1 MKLSHK
7 NSYFLSLNK
16 NKGSALIVVL
26 CVLTVLMA
34 LSAALMVSTHS
45 VVNNNARYVDTIQCK
60 VLNNSFT
67 EVVKSKIMDRNDN
80 LAIKIYE
87 MIKDNNAKWEAN
99 AVKSIDLKDGEDII
113 HTVSMRYTST
123 NNYELFVNIK
133 TSYKDEVYSQEL
145 HFVSISDVGGNIW
158 HLAGNYIGG
167 NPS

>member
-1 MKLSHK
+1 MKLLHK
-7 NSYFLSLNK
+7 NSRFLPRNK

-26 CVLTVLMA
+26 CVLAVLMA

-45 VVNNNARYVDTIQCK
+45 VVNNNAQYVDTIQCK

-67 EVVKSKIMDRNDN
+67 EVVKSKIMDRNDE
-80 LAIKIYE
+80 LAKKINE
-87 MIKDNNAKWEAN
+87 MIKDNNTKWEVN
-99 AVKSIDLKDGEDII
+99 ALKSIDLKDGEDII
-113 HTVSMRYTST
+113 HTVSMRYTDT

-133 TSYKDEVYSQEL
+133 TSYKDEDYSQEL
-145 HFVSISDVGGNIW
+145 HFVSISDADGNFW

>member
-1 MKLSHK
+1 MKLSRK

-26 CVLTVLMA
+26 CVLAVLMA

-67 EVVKSKIMDRNDN
+67 EVVKSKIMDRNDI
-80 LAIKIYE
+80 LAKRINE
-87 MIKDNNAKWEAN
+87 MINDNNAKWEAN
-99 AVKSIDLKDGEDII
+99 AVKSIDLKDEEDII
-113 HTVSMRYTST
+113 HTVSLRYTGT

-145 HFVSISDVGGNIW
+145 HFVSVSDAGGDLW